1 MTLEEL
7 QNLIQASGR
16 AYRGNRDITEE
27 LKEETRKRKMEQEPK
42 QKPKFEVIP
51 AGDVT
56 NPPQAPIP
64 VVEMLLAQARVIEC
78 RRALAKSA
86 GDELD
91 PESWFEIRAD
101 LELALADLAEME
113 LHQLKW
119 NIIQQ
124 QRMVQEAIAL
134 PPGGGFPGHGGPGP
148 KIKM

>member
-1 MTLEEL
+1 MRRECGTTMTAVRE
-7 QNLIQASGR
+7 R
-16 AYRGNRDITEE
+16 
-27 LKEETRKRKMEQEPK
+27 LKRINQMEQESK

-51 AGDVT
+51 ARDVT

-86 GDELD
+86 GVGTEDCD
-91 PESWFEIRAD
+91 PESWFEIQAN

>member
-1 MTLEEL
+1 MKRECETTMAAVRE
-7 QNLIQASGR
+7 R
-16 AYRGNRDITEE
+16 
-27 LKEETRKRKMEQEPK
+27 LKRINQMEQEPK
-42 QKPKFEVIP
+42 QKPKFEIIP

-64 VVEMLLAQARVIEC
+64 VVEMLLAQARVIKC
-78 RRALAKSA
+78 RRELAKSA

-91 PESWFEIRAD
+91 PESWFEVRAD

-113 LHQLKW
+113 LHQVKW

-124 QRMVQEAIAL
+124 QRMIQEAVSM
-134 PPGGGFPGHGGPGP
+134 PPPIHGVPS

>member
-1 MTLEEL
+1 M
-7 QNLIQASGR
+7 G
-16 AYRGNRDITEE
+16 
-27 LKEETRKRKMEQEPK
+27 QEPK
-42 QKPKFEVIP
+42 QKPKFEIIP

-64 VVEMLLAQARVIEC
+64 VVEILLAQARVIEAK
-78 RRALAKSA
+78 RAFASIM
-86 GDELD
+86 GDTPWGAMVAAE
-91 PESWFEIRAD
+91 
-101 LELALADLAEME
+101 ADLAEME

-134 PPGGGFPGHGGPGP
+134 PPGGGFGPGHGGHGP

>member
-1 MTLEEL
+1 
-7 QNLIQASGR
+7 
-16 AYRGNRDITEE
+16 
-27 LKEETRKRKMEQEPK
+27 MEQEPK
-42 QKPKFEVIP
+42 QKPKFQVIP

-134 PPGGGFPGHGGPGP
+134 PPGGGFGPGHGGHGP

>member
-1 MTLEEL
+1 MKRECETTMAAVRE
-7 QNLIQASGR
+7 R
-16 AYRGNRDITEE
+16 
-27 LKEETRKRKMEQEPK
+27 LKRINQMEQEPK
-42 QKPKFEVIP
+42 QKPKFQIIP

-91 PESWFEIRAD
+91 PESWFEVRAD

-119 NIIQQ
+119 NLIQQ
-124 QRMVQEAIAL
+124 QRMIQEAVAL
-134 PPGGGFPGHGGPGP
+134 PPGGGFGPGHGPGP